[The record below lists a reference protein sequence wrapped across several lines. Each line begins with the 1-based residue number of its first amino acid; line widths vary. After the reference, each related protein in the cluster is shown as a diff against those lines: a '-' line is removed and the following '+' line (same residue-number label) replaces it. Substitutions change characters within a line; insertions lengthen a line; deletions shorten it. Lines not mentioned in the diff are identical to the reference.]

1 MRRDILAD
9 LEDVSQRLLE
19 IKEAV
24 ENEEYE
30 PRTDRADSAL
40 DALATQAYELRE
52 IVSAWQFANLPRE
65 KQKAALL

>member
-1 MRRDILAD
+1 MPRDIMAD
-9 LEDVSQRLLE
+9 LEGVSQRLLE

-24 ENEEYE
+24 ENDKYE
-30 PRTDRADSAL
+30 PRSEGVDSMLLEIAI
-40 DALATQAYELRE
+40 QAYELRE